1 MIEDP
6 RPGEI
11 SPELLHLMRH
21 ALHLGLESIRTHG
34 SPLVPFALTESE
46 GVRRVQVFRDESDP
60 QGSFE
65 RSVEVMKERA
75 PLLAFEDERLAVAYD
90 GYLSDERTGEQRD
103 ALFAEGI
110 ERGMGT
116 SVTLAQRYVPAGR
129 LRRIKAVR
137 EPVLLEQGR
146 HFIR

>member
-11 SPELLHLMRH
+11 GPELLDLMRH
-21 ALHLGLESIRTHG
+21 ALHLGLETVRTHG
-34 SPLVPFALTESE
+34 PPLAPFALIESE
-46 GVRRVQVFRDESDP
+46 GVRTVQIFRDEPADV
-60 QGSFE
+60 GSLD
-65 RSVEVMKERA
+65 RSLELMQERA
-75 PLLAFEDERLAVAYD
+75 PLLAFEAERLAVVYD
-90 GYLSDERTGEQRD
+90 GYLGGEDAVEQRD

-116 SVTLAQRYVPAGR
+116 SVTLAQPYVPAGR
-129 LRRIKAVR
+129 LRRFRPAG